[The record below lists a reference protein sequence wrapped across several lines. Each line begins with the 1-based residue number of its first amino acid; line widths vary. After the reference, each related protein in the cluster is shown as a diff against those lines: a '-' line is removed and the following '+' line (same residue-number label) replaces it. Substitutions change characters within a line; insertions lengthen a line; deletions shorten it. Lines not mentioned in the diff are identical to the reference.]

1 MLRFFCDKS
10 RKVAKKDNVTSLI
23 KILWSKALKRKQG
36 EKGPTRNDY
45 TVPGV
50 SQQSFGQ
57 IIIELE

>member
-1 MLRFFCDKS
+1 M
-10 RKVAKKDNVTSLI
+10 TSLI